1 MILLFFCECKDVKN
15 KNLVFFSSIKRQSE
29 GKSKCERMSREE
41 YGKKQ
46 YVKNEQIG
54 RVRDTYKARFGMS
67 SFAGNFT
74 NDKRF
79 AKTEGLCRCK
89 RVREEESHL
98 LSGNCQ
104 VFGSIREK
112 YGDLE
117 DDESLVS
124 FFNEVLSLR
133 DFIDEENEA
142 YSMRE
147 STNPREE

>member
-1 MILLFFCECKDVKN
+1 M
-15 KNLVFFSSIKRQSE
+15 LVFHICGLSQDTLAGKIYDEQVSNKWPGLAQEAEDICSELGVESVRKTTKSKKVYRNLLVKACHVINQDIIKRQSE

-67 SFAGNFT
+67 TFAGNFT

-89 RVREEESHL
+89 RVREE
-98 LSGNCQ
+98 
-104 VFGSIREK
+104 
-112 YGDLE
+112 
-117 DDESLVS
+117 
-124 FFNEVLSLR
+124 
-133 DFIDEENEA
+133 
-142 YSMRE
+142 
-147 STNPREE
+147 